1 MDGLREEERLKEAA
15 EEVNPIYD
23 SVGSAFK
30 RLLFAFESEVGM
42 SPPRYFLLHMV
53 AKEGNISQ
61 GQVGQLSGVDPS
73 RVTQVAKSLE
83 REGLIQRNRDPK
95 DNRVVLLHMTPEG
108 RKVFEEASA
117 KREVLRARIRRA
129 LSQEEENELRRL
141 LDKVGEAL
149 EG

>member
-1 MDGLREEERLKEAA
+1 MDRIREERLKETAD
-15 EEVNPIYD
+15 EVNPIYA

-53 AKEGNISQ
+53 ANEENISQ

-83 REGLIQRNRDPK
+83 RDGLIQRHRDPN
-95 DNRVVLLHMTPEG
+95 DNRVVRMRLSAEG
-108 RKVFEEASA
+108 RRIFEGASA
-117 KREVLRARIRRA
+117 KREVLRARIRSA
-129 LSQEEENELRRL
+129 LSREEEDELRRL
-141 LDKVGEAL
+141 LGKVAEAL
-149 EG
+149 ED